1 MDFPGRFFAAGLLA
15 IGLTNSTPAAAQD
28 CPTAKTAG
36 AGYVVERGGNARSE
50 VFRDGSIVRTIYRIG
65 GNVLLETTQFE
76 GLFDLDRLDR
86 GRRSTSKPKKDLAKL
101 FPLKNK
107 QHVFAEFDIDAAG
120 APATK
125 RTIELR
131 VTGAEDIYIG
141 KCKYGVLKIERSQ
154 SQGASPPV
162 FFNVDYYAP
171 ELKLI
176 VAKEFRESGGRTT
189 MTKFDKIYTIAK

>member
-1 MDFPGRFFAAGLLA
+1 MKLPERILAAGLLA
-15 IGLTNSTPAAAQD
+15 MGLASSTLAAAQD
-28 CPTAKTAG
+28 CPTARTAD

-50 VFRDGSIVRTIYRIG
+50 VFHDGSIVRTIYRVG

-76 GLFDLDRLDR
+76 GLFDLGRLDR
-86 GRRSTSKPKKDLAKL
+86 GRRSTFKPKKDLAKL

-107 QHVFAEFDIDAAG
+107 QHVLVEFDIDAGG

-131 VTGAEDIYIG
+131 VMGTEDIYIG
-141 KCKYGVLKIERSQ
+141 KCKYRALKIERSQ

-176 VAKEFRESGGRTT
+176 VAKEFRENGGRTT
-189 MTKFDKIYTIAK
+189 MTKFDRIYTIGN